1 MPIFTTMNL
10 PKIVIASVVFT
21 AICLSSCKI
30 PPFDSY
36 VDPLY
41 LEEDNPEGERVS
53 GEKK

>member
-1 MPIFTTMNL
+1 
-10 PKIVIASVVFT
+10 VVFT
-21 AICLSSCKI
+21 SICLSSCKI

-41 LEEDNPEGERVS
+41 LEEDNPDGERAS